1 MQKKHVHGSL
11 VFTANVPTY
20 LPPKIMDEITMDDG
34 ERHYVLDNGHTT
46 LVSKYNS
53 LWHPKPG
60 IVNHNKKYKGDN
72 PDKRQQFLKP

>member
-1 MQKKHVHGSL
+1 
-11 VFTANVPTY
+11 
-20 LPPKIMDEITMDDG
+20 MDEITMDDG

-60 IVNHNKKYKGDN
+60 IVNWKAKGDN